1 MTGEGATDLSAV
13 LGAWL
18 PEQRWFPGKGRMVD
32 RLTDSGVVLAPG
44 DPVLELHHVRVTYDD
59 GERAGYLVPV
69 TIRREPVDWLAGA
82 LIGWIGG
89 AAAISGAGQSGAPD
103 GDAGSRWAYD
113 ALRDREQTA
122 AWLTLLAE
130 GAEVGPVVFH
140 AETGVAI
147 PSGIPGDIVTTEQ
160 SNTSLVYGNEAIL
173 KVFRRLEPGIN
184 PDVEIHHALA
194 ATGNPH
200 IAPLLGSVQ
209 VRLAADGGAGDE
221 KSNPQSGV
229 PTATAAMVQTF
240 LPGATAGWSLAS
252 TSVRDLYAEADLHAE
267 EVGGDFA
274 SESYR
279 LGAATAS
286 VHADLALVL
295 PTEPAGP
302 DWLPG
307 LLQELHN
314 RLEQATEIVGQ
325 LAHFVEVIRATYAEL
340 VSIRAPILLQRV
352 HGDLH
357 LGQVLRTVTGWTILD
372 FEGEPSRSIAVRRQ
386 LDTPLRDVAGM
397 LRSFDYA
404 AQHLLLGEATDLQLS
419 YRATEWATRNRAAY
433 CAGYAEA
440 GGVDPAEFG
449 VLLAALEA
457 DKAVYETVY
466 EARNRPNWLSIPLHS
481 FNRLVKS

>member
-1 MTGEGATDLSAV
+1 MIGSDTSDLKDV
-13 LGAWL
+13 LADWL
-18 PEQRWFPGKGRMVD
+18 PEQRWYPAKGRTIE
-32 RLTDSGVVLAPG
+32 RLTDSGVVLAEG
-44 DPVLELHHVRVTYDD
+44 DPVLELHHVRISYQD

-82 LIGWIGG
+82 LIGTITG
-89 AAAISGAGQSGAPD
+89 A
-103 GDAGSRWAYD
+103 DAGSLWAYD

-130 GAEVGPVVFH
+130 GAEVGPVVFRP
-140 AETGVAI
+140 ESGVTI
-147 PSGIPGDIVTTEQ
+147 PSGLPGDIVTTEQ
-160 SNTSLVYGNEAIL
+160 SNTSLVYGDEAIL

-194 ATGNPH
+194 GTGNPH
-200 IAPLLGSVQ
+200 IAPLLGSVE
-209 VRLAADGGAGDE
+209 VRLAAQAREAPDQDGEAR
-221 KSNPQSGV
+221 S
-229 PTATAAMVQTF
+229 ATAAMIQTF
-240 LPGATAGWSLAS
+240 LPGATDGWSLAS

-274 SESYR
+274 SESHR

-286 VHADLALVL
+286 VHADLARVL
-295 PTEPAGP
+295 PTRAAGP
-302 DWLPG
+302 DWLSG
-307 LLQELHN
+307 LVEELHN
-314 RLEQATEIVGQ
+314 RLDKATEMVSQ
-325 LAHFVEVIRATYAEL
+325 LEPYGEAIRATYADL
-340 VSIRAPILLQRV
+340 DSIQATVILQRV

-372 FEGEPSRSIAVRRQ
+372 FEGEPARSIAVRRE
-386 LDTPLRDVAGM
+386 LGTPLRDVAGM

-404 AQHLLLGEATDLQLS
+404 AQHLLVGEVPDPQLS
-419 YRATEWATRNRAAY
+419 YRATEWATRNRGAY

-457 DKAVYETVY
+457 DKAIYEAVY
-466 EARNRPNWLSIPLHS
+466 EARNRPHWLGIPLHS
-481 FNRLVKS
+481 FERLVIN